1 LIPLARARILRAVM
15 KSVSVFEHEVISEP
29 LSDGEK
35 NTLERLRDSSG
46 KKLFDVGW
54 RETRAT
60 SFVGVVQLPQTTLQV
75 LPKMYRRILDGRDGP
90 PGRPSPTD
98 AARPAVAPYLP
109 DAKER
114 EATANL
120 LFLLSYTRKLD
131 VTEPEISR
139 LTDQRAPFSEILFW
153 VFAHRLWDAVQREVL
168 RGYVT
173 IEDRLDVLKG
183 RWLVAAQA
191 GRPDGWRRDRF
202 DVAYDEFTE
211 DNLPNRLFKATV
223 HRLSRWS
230 QWTDTRRHLTQLRAV
245 FADVAD
251 VTPQPHDFDEAG
263 HWMERYRRRIGER
276 HLYRPL
282 LKLAQMFWTG
292 TGPQHSP
299 GRTETFAFLF
309 DMNQLFEEFIAEF
322 IRRELREVWQS
333 RRWTFHAQSGTR
345 YLLCDETGNNR
356 FKLVPHIRFEAADGI
371 TPSAEWNDPTGPECL
386 RFTSFAIAAFHRD
399 WYKAG
404 MNPLLFG
411 NNLKWLRDAKVF
423 ADASVYS
430 FPC

>member
-15 KSVSVFEHEVISEP
+15 KSVSVFEHEAIRDL
-29 LSDGEK
+29 LSDS
-35 NTLERLRDSSG
+35 ERDALNKLRG
-46 KKLFDVGW
+46 PRNERMFEVGW

-60 SFVGVVQLPQTTLQV
+60 SFVGVVQLPRTTLQV
-75 LPKMYRRILDGRDGP
+75 LPKMYRHE
-90 PGRPSPTD
+90 
-98 AARPAVAPYLP
+98 

-120 LFLLSYTRKLD
+120 LFLLSYTRKLN

-139 LTDQRAPFSEILFW
+139 LTEQRAPLSEILFW
-153 VFAHRLWDAVQREVL
+153 VFAHRLWDAVRREIL

-183 RWLVAAQA
+183 RWLIAAQA

-263 HWMERYRRRIGER
+263 QWMLRHRRRANEG

-292 TGPQHSP
+292 TGPQPSP

-322 IRRELREVWQS
+322 IRRELREVWQL
-333 RRWTFHAQSGTR
+333 RGWTIQSGS
-345 YLLCDETGNNR
+345 LTGSR
-356 FKLVPHIRFEAADGI
+356 IGLFVL
-371 TPSAEWNDPTGPECL
+371 PTFL
-386 RFTSFAIAAFHRD
+386 
-399 WYKAG
+399 
-404 MNPLLFG
+404 
-411 NNLKWLRDAKVF
+411 
-423 ADASVYS
+423 
-430 FPC
+430 

>member
-1 LIPLARARILRAVM
+1 M
-15 KSVSVFEHEVISEP
+15 KPVSVFEYGRIGS
-29 LSDGEK
+29 LTSAEK
-35 NTLERLRDSSG
+35 NLLDQLRG
-46 KKLFDVGW
+46 PRNEHLFQVGW

-60 SFVGVVQLPQTTLQV
+60 SFVGVVQLPQTSLQV
-75 LPKMYRRILDGRDGP
+75 LPKMYRRVLDGRDGP
-90 PGRPSPTD
+90 PGRPPEDDD
-98 AARPAVAPYLP
+98 AARPAVTPYPP

-139 LTDQRAPFSEILFW
+139 LTAQRAPFSEILFW
-153 VFAHRLWDAVQREVL
+153 VFARRLWDAVHREVL

-251 VTPQPHDFDEAG
+251 VTPPPHDFDQAAQ
-263 HWMERYRRRIGER
+263 WMLRHRRRANEG
-276 HLYRPL
+276 HL
-282 LKLAQMFWTG
+282 
-292 TGPQHSP
+292 
-299 GRTETFAFLF
+299 
-309 DMNQLFEEFIAEF
+309 
-322 IRRELREVWQS
+322 
-333 RRWTFHAQSGTR
+333 
-345 YLLCDETGNNR
+345 
-356 FKLVPHIRFEAADGI
+356 
-371 TPSAEWNDPTGPECL
+371 
-386 RFTSFAIAAFHRD
+386 
-399 WYKAG
+399 
-404 MNPLLFG
+404 
-411 NNLKWLRDAKVF
+411 
-423 ADASVYS
+423 
-430 FPC
+430 

>member
-1 LIPLARARILRAVM
+1 MRTL
-15 KSVSVFEHEVISEP
+15 SVFEYGQVQP
-29 LSDGEK
+29 LTGTEK
-35 NTLERLRDSSG
+35 NLLDQLRGPRNERL
-46 KKLFDVGW
+46 FEVGW

-60 SFVGVVQLPQTTLQV
+60 SFVGVVQLPQTTFQV
-75 LPKMYRRILDGRDGP
+75 LPKMYRHE
-90 PGRPSPTD
+90 
-98 AARPAVAPYLP
+98 

-139 LTDQRAPFSEILFW
+139 LTAQRAPFSEILFW
-153 VFAHRLWDAVQREVL
+153 VFAHRLWEAVHREVL

-173 IEDRLDVLKG
+173 IEDRLAVLKG

-251 VTPQPHDFDEAG
+251 VTPQPHDFDQAG
-263 HWMERYRRRIGER
+263 HWMLRHRRRANEG

-292 TGPQHSP
+292 TGPQPSP

-322 IRRELREVWQS
+322 IRRELRAPGA
-333 RRWTFHAQSGTR
+333 RRRDGQNQQRPTLDSVCGERRMVIDHRRHPYRIQPAAEQALQRLGLPVRKSETR
-345 YLLCDETGNNR
+345 GR
-356 FKLVPHIRFEAADGI
+356 KPKPLVLVSNFL
-371 TPSAEWNDPTGPECL
+371 PTG
-386 RFTSFAIAAFHRD
+386 
-399 WYKAG
+399 
-404 MNPLLFG
+404 
-411 NNLKWLRDAKVF
+411 
-423 ADASVYS
+423 
-430 FPC
+430 

>member
-1 LIPLARARILRAVM
+1 MRTLRA
-15 KSVSVFEHEVISEP
+15 FEYGRIESLTGAESSELDQLRGP
-29 LSDGEK
+29 HR
-35 NTLERLRDSSG
+35 ERI
-46 KKLFDVGW
+46 FDVGW

-75 LPKMYRRILDGRDGP
+75 LPKMYRHE
-90 PGRPSPTD
+90 
-98 AARPAVAPYLP
+98 

-131 VTEPEISR
+131 ITDPEISR
-139 LTDQRAPFSEILFW
+139 LTAQRAPFSEILFW
-153 VFAHRLWDAVQREVL
+153 VFAHRLWDAVHREIL

-183 RWLVAAQA
+183 RWLDAAQA

-211 DNLPNRLFKATV
+211 DNLPNRLIKATV

-230 QWTDTRRHLTQLRAV
+230 QWTDTRRRLTQLRAV

-251 VTPQPHDFDEAG
+251 VTPQPLDFDQAAQWLLR
-263 HWMERYRRRIGER
+263 HRRRAAEG

-292 TGPQHSP
+292 TGPQPSS

-322 IRRELREVWQS
+322 IRHELREVWQS
-333 RRWTFHAQSGTR
+333 RDWTFHAQSGTR
-345 YLLCDETGNNR
+345 DLLCDETGNDR
-356 FKLVPHIRFEAADGI
+356 FKLVPDIRFA
-371 TPSAEWNDPTGPECL
+371 TT
-386 RFTSFAIAAFHRD
+386 
-399 WYKAG
+399 AG
-404 MNPLLFG
+404 DTA
-411 NNLKWLRDAKVF
+411 R
-423 ADASVYS
+423 
-430 FPC
+430 CERI

>member
-1 LIPLARARILRAVM
+1 M
-15 KSVSVFEHEVISEP
+15 KLFSVFEYGRIEG
-29 LSDGEK
+29 LTGAEK
-35 NTLERLRDSSG
+35 DLLDQLRGPHHERL
-46 KKLFDVGW
+46 FEIGW

-75 LPKMYRRILDGRDGP
+75 LPKMYRHE
-90 PGRPSPTD
+90 
-98 AARPAVAPYLP
+98 

-139 LTDQRAPFSEILFW
+139 LTEQRAPFSEILFW
-153 VFAHRLWDAVQREVL
+153 IFARRLWDAVHREVL

-223 HRLSRWS
+223 HRLSRWA
-230 QWTDTRRHLTQLRAV
+230 QDTDTRPLLTQLRAV

-251 VTPQPHDFDEAG
+251 VTPQPHDFDQAAQ
-263 HWMERYRRRIGER
+263 WMLRHRRRANEG

-292 TGPQHSP
+292 TGPQPSP

-322 IRRELREVWQS
+322 IRRELREIWHERLGWDMRVQKQNRACLWYEARQPRFWLHPDVRFVDEEENSILIIDTKYKELTADRKKWVSDEDARQMYAYS
-333 RRWTFHAQSGTR
+333 RRFDSPR
-345 YLLCDETGNNR
+345 VVLLYPQFAE
-356 FKLVPHIRFEAADGI
+356 KIVADF
-371 TPSAEWNDPTGPECL
+371 SAGANLPPWLEVRTVDL
-386 RFTSFAIAAFHRD
+386 RRVLSKEKGGLRTELETSFTRQET
-399 WYKAG
+399 
-404 MNPLLFG
+404 PL
-411 NNLKWLRDAKVF
+411 
-423 ADASVYS
+423 
-430 FPC
+430 

>member
-1 LIPLARARILRAVM
+1 MRTLCAFEYGQIELLTSTEKTRLDQLRG
-15 KSVSVFEHEVISEP
+15 P
-29 LSDGEK
+29 R
-35 NTLERLRDSSG
+35 NERL
-46 KKLFDVGW
+46 FEVGW

-75 LPKMYRRILDGRDGP
+75 LPKMYRHE
-90 PGRPSPTD
+90 
-98 AARPAVAPYLP
+98 

-139 LTDQRAPFSEILFW
+139 LTEQRAPFSEILFW
-153 VFAHRLWDAVQREVL
+153 VFAHRLWDAVHREVL

-183 RWLVAAQA
+183 RWLVAAQV

-202 DVAYDEFTE
+202 DVAYDEFTD
-211 DNLPNRLFKATV
+211 DNLPNRLFKATI

-230 QWTDTRRHLTQLRAV
+230 QWTDTRLRGRSHFGAAKARRHLTQLRAV

-251 VTPQPHDFDEAG
+251 VTPQPHDFDQAAR
-263 HWMERYRRRIGER
+263 WMLRHRRRANEG

-292 TGPQHSP
+292 TGPHLP
-299 GRTETFAFLF
+299 GPPERT
-309 DMNQLFEEFIAEF
+309 
-322 IRRELREVWQS
+322 
-333 RRWTFHAQSGTR
+333 
-345 YLLCDETGNNR
+345 
-356 FKLVPHIRFEAADGI
+356 
-371 TPSAEWNDPTGPECL
+371 SA
-386 RFTSFAIAAFHRD
+386 S
-399 WYKAG
+399 K
-404 MNPLLFG
+404 
-411 NNLKWLRDAKVF
+411 
-423 ADASVYS
+423 
-430 FPC
+430 